1 MQTVSLYPES
11 FFYSSSPDVSAEIT
25 PSIIRKNEKEEI
37 TVNKKG
43 KRLDSR
49 TGAKTKLYKL
59 CIGKIKGNNK
69 QVEDVIYFSSH
80 DLFIPAVLSYQCKS
94 VLSVL
99 FSDLSFKTWD
109 SFSLEK

>member
-11 FFYSSSPDVSAEIT
+11 FFYSSSLDVSGEIT

-59 CIGKIKGNNK
+59 CTGKIKGNNK
-69 QVEDVIYFSSH
+69 QVDVIFLASH
-80 DLFIPAVLSYQCKS
+80 SLFIPAVLSYQCKC

-99 FSDLSFKTWD
+99 FPDLFFKTWD